1 MTGPLGGDPSYAD
14 AVSTL
19 AGVLIDDPSLEPILE
34 QLLAV
39 VAIAVPDVTA
49 MTVTAVAIGGG
60 YVSAA
65 STDDAAR
72 EVDEREYLLDE
83 GPCIDALETGTE
95 QLVRDTVDDGR
106 WPRFSA
112 VAAAAG
118 FRTVAGLPLVAPDGE
133 VLGALDVFCDEPDGL
148 NGSDLATLRR
158 VTVPAGAVL
167 ANARAYQRTATLSEQ
182 LRVAIEEQG
191 ARHRAIGVLIGRLG
205 CDAHDAA
212 AVLEATAAAH
222 DVTVDEVVRRVL
234 AGDDDIELHGS

>member
-1 MTGPLGGDPSYAD
+1 VTAPVGDDPGYAD
-14 AVSTL
+14 AISTL
-19 AGVLIDDPSLEPILE
+19 AGVLIDHPALEPTLE

-39 VAIAVPDVTA
+39 VAVAVPDVTA
-49 MTVTAVAIGGG
+49 MTVTAVAIDGS
-60 YVSAA
+60 YASAA
-65 STDDAAR
+65 STDDDAR

-95 QLVRDTVDDGR
+95 QLVRDTAVDER

-133 VLGALDVFCDEPDGL
+133 VLGALDVFSDAPDGFSE
-148 NGSDLATLRR
+148 SDLALLRR

-182 LRVAIEEQG
+182 LRVAIEERG
-191 ARHRAIGVLIGRLG
+191 ARHRAVGVLMGRLG

-212 AVLEATAAAH
+212 AVLGDTAAAH
-222 DVTVDEVVRRVL
+222 DVTIDEVARRVL
-234 AGDDDIELHGS
+234 AGEDIELHGP